1 MTKGKKAHTWSVC
14 VQAWIFL
21 WCEANTLS
29 LSCMLSPMTHFSFSY
44 IFDPQWAESVNMEA
58 TDTKG
63 Q

>member
-1 MTKGKKAHTWSVC
+1 
-14 VQAWIFL
+14 L